1 MFDII
6 CLDESIKIKSPKAQ
20 QTKAVKKLPAKY
32 RIALSGYPIANRIID
47 IWSQVDWVQPGYLGT
62 FWSFQDTY
70 TVRDSFQ
77 SIVSYKNIDELKK
90 KLDPLYIRRLKKD
103 VLDLPPKIYQTKY
116 IELSPKEWKAY
127 KDMKDDMYIQIKN
140 MKEEEIIAK
149 APTILIQLLRL
160 SQLTNGFMT
169 DKNLGGIPHWF
180 GESSKLKVLDD
191 IVDETLASGNKIV
204 IWSRWVPCIAA
215 LYGRYKKYNAVYL
228 SGSVKSEDR
237 IKAINDFQEG
247 NAKIFCGQMQS
258 GGMGITLHAANIEV
272 FLDKAFVSPST
283 IFQAT
288 ERVYRIGQTKKVVI
302 ISLLAKNTVDEK
314 WDILIKEKQSM
325 AEELLRDN
333 EIKMNKEHIL
343 GILK

>member
-1 MFDII
+1 MFDLI
-6 CLDESIKIKSPKAQ
+6 CCDETVRLKNFKAQ
-20 QTKAVKKLPAKY
+20 QTKAVKQLPAKY

-47 IWSQVDWVQPGYLGT
+47 IWSQVDWVNPGYLGT
-62 FWSFQDTY
+62 YWNFQDNY
-70 TVRDSFQ
+70 TVKDSFQ
-77 SIVSYKNIDELKK
+77 SIISYKNIDELKN

-103 VLDLPPKIYQTKY
+103 VLDLPEKIYQTRY

-180 GESSKLKVLDD
+180 GSSKLEVLDD
-191 IVDETLASGNKIV
+191 IVDETLANGNKIV
-204 IWSRWVPCIAA
+204 LWSRWVPCVKA
-215 LYGRYKKYNAVYL
+215 LHERYKKYNSVYL

-237 IKAINDFQEG
+237 ITAINDFQEG

-288 ERVYRIGQTKKVVI
+288 ERLYRIGQKKKVVV

-314 WDILIKEKQSM
+314 WDVLIKEKQSM
-325 AEELLRDN
+325 AEEVLRDN

-343 GILK
+343 EILK